1 MSVHLKI
8 GLSRCPPSHLL
19 LLLLLRTHTITTLVR
34 ASLLL
39 QFFHHSFSVHP
50 FLAFSL
56 LPPTSSSQ
64 PAFRPHPSAS
74 TTPSACETCSLFPC
88 HLPTFLDTFLR
99 VGISLPNKLGRE
111 VVANITRSKK
121 GAPSIASQLQSAQSM
136 PSPAFFHLPQSLPST
151 TRDLAVF
158 GTGTRLSLT
167 HLRNV
172 NPLDSTLS
180 STCR

>member
-1 MSVHLKI
+1 MVVFETDGVCRLAESACMSVHLKI
-8 GLSRCPPSHLL
+8 GLSRCPPSHLLLLL

-56 LPPTSSSQ
+56 LPPTSSSR

-136 PSPAFFHLPQSLPST
+136 PSSAFFHLPHHFP
-151 TRDLAVF
+151 R
-158 GTGTRLSLT
+158 
-167 HLRNV
+167 
-172 NPLDSTLS
+172 PLEI
-180 STCR
+180 